1 MTKRKIGLIAFAAVA
16 AILWFAMTLGPLSAI
31 KVTTDQVRL
40 GTLSNQV
47 FGVGEVEAKRSYN
60 LAPTLTG
67 RINRILVDQGDQVSA
82 GQLLAEMDPVDLDDR
97 LISSQ
102 RASERAGY
110 AIQMAQAQ
118 LNEANSRASMANATY
133 QRYFELRVGGY
144 VSEEMLSSKLHEK
157 NAAVAAQDAATAS
170 LAAANKDQ
178 TKSRADASG
187 IAKQRSQ
194 IRLVSPINGI
204 VSNRLGEPGTTV
216 VSGQTVLQ
224 VIDPSNLWVR
234 TRIDQKQ
241 SGLIHAE
248 QPAQIVLRSQPRAP
262 LTGSVDRIDMIG
274 DAVTE
279 ERIVNVKFTASQPI
293 AAVGELAEVTI
304 NLPDM
309 KEVLYVPSASV
320 KRIDRKE
327 GVWKLQSGQVQFQPV
342 TTGIATLDGRTQIL
356 SGLKAGDDVI
366 VYSQQQLHEK
376 SRIKVV
382 TEIVRG
388 NP

>member
-170 LAAANKDQ
+170 LAAASKDQ
-178 TKSRADASG
+178 TKSRADANG

-216 VSGQTVLQ
+216 VSGQNVLQ

-241 SGLIHAE
+241 SGLIHTE

-279 ERIVNVKFTASQPI
+279 ERIVNVKFTASQPT

-382 TEIVRG
+382 TKIIRG